1 MALPEDFSGSMA
13 TRSISLNETSAGPS
27 SVTRVAFDHRL
38 SCSDFLYVPLVVFK
52 EEFMNEGISAYTT
65 VSCFLHT
72 VRSRYFFC
80 LFLDLMN
87 FLETGVFVGEMDDWS
102 GKTFFE
108 RVFRFCV
115 GRKFFI

>member
-1 MALPEDFSGSMA
+1 MFFAYRP
-13 TRSISLNETSAGPS
+13 
-27 SVTRVAFDHRL
+27 
-38 SCSDFLYVPLVVFK
+38 FK
-52 EEFMNEGISAYTT
+52 I
-65 VSCFLHT
+65 
-72 VRSRYFFC
+72 FFC

-108 RVFRFCV
+108 RVFRYCV